1 MRSSARETVFKFI
14 FSKLFNPDDEGL
26 FDVLSSSL
34 ENDDDKRF
42 AADLLGFV
50 AENDKRY
57 EDKITALSSN
67 FRFNRIFK
75 TDVCAI
81 KIGMAELENF
91 TETPVAVA
99 IDEAVKRSVKYS
111 TEKSPDFVN
120 GVLAAFAKELKR

>member
-50 AENDKRY
+50 EENDKRY

-99 IDEAVKRSVKYS
+99 IDEAVKLFFINTISLHIINK
-111 TEKSPDFVN
+111 
-120 GVLAAFAKELKR
+120 